1 MNPASHSPFAHAQRL
16 ATRLAEI
23 GINPFQSQKERY
35 VVLLGDGCGEI
46 VDWGKPLRGTRFFGP
61 NAVRKDRPMVA
72 DFRAFA
78 KQSGVSDCVFW
89 GIGLACAKADAAD
102 LAAALKRFN
111 DRINIEFSE
120 LRKTGRFE
128 MLLLV
133 IHPRFDDNSGLFD
146 LHAHFVAKV
155 PREYRDDI
163 KHRLR
168 CKFSKYDFPD
178 HAIRNAAAVA
188 TYMMWGIFRNKVMI
202 SWPDHALRAAWE
214 LVECRFQFVRTG
226 GSFAKWRASKRPVA
240 EKVAKTLD
248 ETLRRRNRE
257 EAADQ
262 RQNVITGDRLLSKI
276 MLTIRGVRMPA
287 LLFEA
292 TPPTIHADDQS
303 AREYSSAINIVTQEP
318 PKCTE
323 PTGRAGFLGCS
334 PPIWHRVRAALDR
347 LTTPFSSLARIFHGI
362 RKKIVRKLLC

>member
-1 MNPASHSPFAHAQRL
+1 
-16 ATRLAEI
+16 
-23 GINPFQSQKERY
+23 
-35 VVLLGDGCGEI
+35 
-46 VDWGKPLRGTRFFGP
+46 
-61 NAVRKDRPMVA
+61 MVA
-72 DFRAFA
+72 DFQAFA
-78 KQSGVSDCVFW
+78 KQGGLSDCVFW
-89 GIGLACAKADAAD
+89 GIGLACAKAESTD

-146 LHAHFVAKV
+146 LHAHFVARV
-155 PREYRDDI
+155 PREHRDDI

-226 GSFAKWRASKRPVA
+226 GSFAKWRAVKRPAA
-240 EKVAKTLD
+240 ELSANSVD

-257 EAADQ
+257 ETADR
-262 RQNVITGDRLLSKI
+262 RQNVITGDRLLSRI

-287 LLFEA
+287 LLFEVA
-292 TPPTIHADDQS
+292 PQTMHADDQS
-303 AREYSSAINIVTQEP
+303 SRRYSSAVNIVTQEP
-318 PKCTE
+318 PKWNK
-323 PTGRAGFLGCS
+323 PTGQAQVCGCNTMV
-334 PPIWHRVRAALDR
+334 WHRLTAALEWI
-347 LTTPFSSLARIFHGI
+347 TAPISSLAGRIHGI
-362 RKKIVRKLLC
+362 GKKLVRKLRS